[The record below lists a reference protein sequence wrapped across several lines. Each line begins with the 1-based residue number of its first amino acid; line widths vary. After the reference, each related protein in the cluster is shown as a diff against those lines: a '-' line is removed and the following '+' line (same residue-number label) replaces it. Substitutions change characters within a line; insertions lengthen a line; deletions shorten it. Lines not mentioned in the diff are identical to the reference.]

1 MLPPLKLQ
9 PLPIRWLTPV
19 IPPTLLLLLITAK
32 TRAQLDVD
40 AWRVWESEALGHLD
54 EIEFVHVEN
63 GAQGVR
69 GVGLEIRAVAI
80 FCGLL
85 VVFVSMGYFMMRG
98 SDSRREAYLVQIIV
112 LSNEL
117 LQLGL
122 DIDNLGSREIELD
135 YGNTRLFEVFQE
147 TDLRWLQEHQT
158 AALAFFASCS
168 TADSVD
174 IVSCV
179 IGRVELDDPINSG
192 DLLLS
197 VDYRGGD
204 CSGERVDLG

>member
-9 PLPIRWLTPV
+9 PLPIRRLTPV
-19 IPPTLLLLLITAK
+19 IPPTLLLLLIAAE

-54 EIEFVHVEN
+54 EIEFVHVKN

-69 GVGLEIRAVAI
+69 GVGLEVRAVAI

-85 VVFVSMGYFMMRG
+85 IVFVSMDYFMMRG
-98 SDSRREAYLVQIIV
+98 GDVRREAYLVQIIV

-117 LQLGL
+117 LQLRL
-122 DIDNLGSREIELD
+122 DIDNLGGREIELD
-135 YGNTRLFEVFQE
+135 YGNTRLFEVLQE
-147 TDLRWLQEHQT
+147 SDLRWLQEHQT

-174 IVSCV
+174 VVSCV
-179 IGRVELDDPINSG
+179 IRRVELNDPINGG
-192 DLLLS
+192 DL
-197 VDYRGGD
+197 
-204 CSGERVDLG
+204 

>member
-135 YGNTRLFEVFQE
+135 YGNTRLF
-147 TDLRWLQEHQT
+147 
-158 AALAFFASCS
+158 
-168 TADSVD
+168 
-174 IVSCV
+174 
-179 IGRVELDDPINSG
+179 
-192 DLLLS
+192 
-197 VDYRGGD
+197 
-204 CSGERVDLG
+204 